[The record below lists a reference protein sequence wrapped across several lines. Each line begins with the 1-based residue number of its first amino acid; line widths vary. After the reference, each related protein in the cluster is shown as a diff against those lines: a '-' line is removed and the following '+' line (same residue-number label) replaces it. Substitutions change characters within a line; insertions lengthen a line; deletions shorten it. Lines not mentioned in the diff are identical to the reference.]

1 MVRVQTLLFM
11 PGSPEPNNPLL
22 QLNLKNHNYK
32 SFRVNTVPDSIMH
45 LTPVAKNLLET
56 RYLLPQ
62 ETPDGLFCRVAGAVD
77 TPRSQDFLLLM
88 KDLLFIPNSPTL
100 MNAGTPAGQL
110 SACFV
115 LPVEDSLPGIFS
127 TLATMALIHQSGG
140 GTGFSFSHLR
150 PAGDTVSST
159 RGVASGPLPFIRVFD
174 EATNAVKQG
183 GKRRG
188 ANMAVLNS
196 SHPDIM
202 DFIDAKNRGGLANF
216 NLSVGFDALFFHCL
230 EHGTPYDLINPRD
243 GSVWNS
249 IDARE
254 LWHALGSA
262 AWQCGDPGVLFLDT
276 INEKNTVPGLG
287 SIGATNPCGEQPLL
301 PFESCN
307 LGSVNL
313 ARCITRGELDE
324 ELVLA
329 VTSRGVQ
336 FLDAV
341 IDVNRFPVPEIRK
354 KTLLTRKI
362 GLGIMGLADALILM
376 EIPYESEDAL
386 HFADRTMALI
396 SREAHESS
404 RALGEEKGSFP
415 AIDKSIYSGAM
426 RNATVMTVAPTGSL
440 HLIAGTSSGIEPLFS
455 LAGTRRI
462 GNRPVTVIHPLL
474 KKYLRTLSTGRDILT
489 LVKRTGTLQSAPV
502 PETMKDL
509 YKTATEI
516 SPEHHIRMQAAIQN
530 HVDNAVSKTV
540 NVPEDAR
547 VDDICRIF
555 LLARSLGCKGV
566 TIYRY
571 NSRKDQVLSRGC
583 EMCRV
588 DI

>member
-1 MVRVQTLLFM
+1 MDLTPAAKTLL
-11 PGSPEPNNPLL
+11 GN
-22 QLNLKNHNYK
+22 
-32 SFRVNTVPDSIMH
+32 
-45 LTPVAKNLLET
+45 
-56 RYLLPQ
+56 RYLLPR
-62 ETPDGLFCRVAGAVD
+62 ETPDELFCRVADAVD
-77 TPRSQDFLLLM
+77 TPMSKDFLHVM
-88 KDLLFIPNSPTL
+88 KELLFVPNSPTL

-115 LPVEDSLPGIFS
+115 LPVEDSLREIFS
-127 TLATMALIHQSGG
+127 TLTTMALIHQSGG
-140 GTGFSFSHLR
+140 GTGFSFSHIR

-159 RGVASGPLPFIRVFD
+159 CGAASGPLPFIRVFD

-202 DFIDAKNRGGLANF
+202 DFINAKNRGGLSNF
-216 NLSVGFDALFFHCL
+216 NLSVGFDAHFFQCL
-230 EHGTPYDLINPRD
+230 EQGSQYDLINPRD
-243 GSVWNS
+243 GSVRTS

-262 AWQCGDPGVLFLDT
+262 AWQSGDPGVLFLDI

-287 SIGATNPCGEQPLL
+287 NIEATNPCGEQPLL

-313 ARCITRGELDE
+313 SRCITKGELDE
-324 ELVLA
+324 ELVR
-329 VTSRGVQ
+329 TITRRGVQ

-341 IDVNRFPVPEIRK
+341 IDVNRFPVKKIRE

-376 EIPYESEDAL
+376 NIPYESDEAL
-386 HFADRTMALI
+386 LFADRTMALI
-396 SREAHESS
+396 SREAHETS
-404 RALGEEKGSFP
+404 RVLGEEKGSFP
-415 AIDKSIYSGAM
+415 AIDRSIYSGKM
-426 RNATVMTVAPTGSL
+426 RNGTVTTIAPTGSL

-455 LAGTRRI
+455 LAGTRQI
-462 GNRPVTVIHPLL
+462 GNRSVTIIHPLL
-474 KKYLRTLSTGRDILT
+474 KKYLTTLSTGRDILG
-489 LVKRTGTLQSAPV
+489 LVKRTGTLSSAPV
-502 PETMKDL
+502 PGTIQDL
-509 YKTATEI
+509 YKTAPEI
-516 SPEHHIRMQAAIQN
+516 SPDHHVRMQAAIQK

-540 NVPEDAR
+540 NLAEHAG
-547 VDDICRIF
+547 VDEICRIF

-571 NSRKDQVLSRGC
+571 NSKKDQVLSRGC

-588 DI
+588 DV